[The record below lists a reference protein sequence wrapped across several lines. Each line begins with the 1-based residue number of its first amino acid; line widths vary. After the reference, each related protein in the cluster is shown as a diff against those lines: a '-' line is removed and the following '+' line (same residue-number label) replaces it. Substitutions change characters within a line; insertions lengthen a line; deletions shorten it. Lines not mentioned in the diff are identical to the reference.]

1 MSCLRLVSSIH
12 SFFNESGDMK
22 YSCLSIPIIFM
33 FFIGCS
39 SYKVINYPSKEAFH
53 EDVNGSMKNRDVNVV
68 TVDSSFTAL
77 EGSRIE
83 DDSLQ
88 IVANIQ
94 EKIPQSEIK
103 DIKYYGNAYEVP
115 SAYIWLKSGEELNT
129 KTVRVLPDSTVQFIN
144 ITNKYIPL
152 TDVKHINYTNHWV
165 GLGTGTFAGILTG
178 LIVASIMVN
187 QSEAWSRT
195 GGTFLVIPGTVVGAI
210 LGAIIGWDMIYQ
222 FGP

>member
-1 MSCLRLVSSIH
+1 MGCLRLASSIH
-12 SFFNESGDMK
+12 LYFNESGNMK
-22 YSCLSIPIIFM
+22 YSCLSITMIFM

-53 EDVNGSMKNRDVNVV
+53 EDANSSMKSRDVNVV
-68 TVDSSFTAL
+68 TVDSSFTAI
-77 EGSRIE
+77 EGSRIK

-88 IVANIQ
+88 IVSRTK
-94 EKIPQSEIK
+94 EKIPRSEIRN
-103 DIKYYGNAYEVP
+103 IKYYGTAYRTLTA
-115 SAYIWLKSGEELNT
+115 SLWLKNGEELTTEN
-129 KTVRVLPDSTVQFIN
+129 VVILPDSTVQFIN

-165 GLGTGTFAGILTG
+165 GLGTGTFAGMLTG
-178 LIVASIMVN
+178 LVVASIMVN

-195 GGTFLVIPGTVVGAI
+195 GGTFFFVTGPVVGAI
-210 LGAIIGWDMIYQ
+210 AGAIIGWENIFQ